1 MDSLQKHL
9 TRPTKTKKT
18 CSSSDMTSKILKML
32 SRFFRYS
39 ALDDGS
45 MTNVGSVVDESE
57 RRMQI
62 LDPAVGGLKQWDI
75 WNVNVDVMSLLHI
88 ET

>member
-1 MDSLQKHL
+1 
-9 TRPTKTKKT
+9 
-18 CSSSDMTSKILKML
+18 
-32 SRFFRYS
+32 
-39 ALDDGS
+39 

-88 ET
+88 DT

>member
-1 MDSLQKHL
+1 
-9 TRPTKTKKT
+9 
-18 CSSSDMTSKILKML
+18 MTSKILKML